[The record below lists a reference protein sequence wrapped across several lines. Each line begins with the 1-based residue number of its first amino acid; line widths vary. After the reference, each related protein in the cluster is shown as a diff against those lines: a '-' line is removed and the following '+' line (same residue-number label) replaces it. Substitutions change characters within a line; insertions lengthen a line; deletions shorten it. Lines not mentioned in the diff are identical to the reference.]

1 MAFITRKSSFLI
13 KHGII
18 LWTKWDFPFK
28 QLELPHKMG
37 LPYEQQVIIT
47 GFPVTS
53 NKQYDFPISKN
64 DFRIT

>member
-1 MAFITRKSSFLI
+1 
-13 KHGII
+13 
-18 LWTKWDFPFK
+18 
-28 QLELPHKMG
+28 MG